1 MTKAEEITH
10 RYRWVIIGVLWT
22 TYIVIFMH
30 RLGIGPLAPFLK
42 EDLSLTNAQVGSLMS
57 AAAFGYLLSIMPAGW
72 AADRIGV
79 RWLLLI
85 GEVVGG
91 IFMLGMFLVPSYESA
106 LVIMAMSGFGCGCL
120 MPSTTKGVMV
130 WFPVKERATV
140 MGLKQTGVNVGGIIA
155 AAVLPAVALALG
167 WRFGFLFLGILAII
181 IGVSS
186 FLLYKDP
193 PVPATSPSRKD
204 DATSTDV
211 ATPTKGQLLRE
222 LLKARDVWLVALAGF
237 ALAVVEFAVI
247 AHLVLYL
254 TEALLFPVVTAGM
267 MLAMTETGGVLGKP
281 GSGVLSDRLFGGSRR
296 KIYMLWGGLAG
307 AMCML
312 IALWGTSLSWE
323 LYPILIILGVTAIG
337 WGGLHLTLV
346 AELAGT
352 ELAGTATGATGVAV
366 NAGTLV
372 GPILFGYLV
381 DVSGSYQLAWLSGVV
396 FAAICVAALFFVREE
411 KRRI

>member
-1 MTKAEEITH
+1 
-10 RYRWVIIGVLWT
+10 
-22 TYIVIFMH
+22 
-30 RLGIGPLAPFLK
+30 
-42 EDLSLTNAQVGSLMS
+42 
-57 AAAFGYLLSIMPAGW
+57 
-72 AADRIGV
+72 
-79 RWLLLI
+79 
-85 GEVVGG
+85 
-91 IFMLGMFLVPSYESA
+91 MFLVPSYESA
-106 LVIMAMSGFGCGCL
+106 LVIMAMSGLGCGCL

-281 GSGVLSDRLFGGSRR
+281 GSGLLSDRLFGGSRR

-307 AMCML
+307 VMCML

-323 LYPILIILGVTAIG
+323 LYPILVILGVTAIG

-396 FAAICVAALFFVREE
+396 FAVICVAALFFVREE